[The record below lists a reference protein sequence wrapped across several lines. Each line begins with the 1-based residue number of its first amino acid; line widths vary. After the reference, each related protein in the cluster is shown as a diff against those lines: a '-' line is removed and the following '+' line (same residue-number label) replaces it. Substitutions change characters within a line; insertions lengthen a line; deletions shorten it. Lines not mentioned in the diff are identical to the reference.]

1 MSRGTSSR
9 IVFALVLA
17 MLACRQSNARSAA
30 PAARKEAMSA
40 ELESESI
47 DDRRVAVAKILEART
62 QQNQQI
68 ADLLAKYLADPSRE
82 GTAKDLIVL
91 LGKLRAVEQLPI
103 LVRSLTFKVF
113 YRNTKRPQTIEDLYP
128 AVQALTDLGAPA
140 IDPVLERIMRED
152 QEDVARTGAAVLRNV
167 LGLSRAVLILDQAIQ
182 TAPSDEARDRL
193 RRAERLMR
201 ELP

>member
-1 MSRGTSSR
+1 
-9 IVFALVLA
+9 VFALVLA